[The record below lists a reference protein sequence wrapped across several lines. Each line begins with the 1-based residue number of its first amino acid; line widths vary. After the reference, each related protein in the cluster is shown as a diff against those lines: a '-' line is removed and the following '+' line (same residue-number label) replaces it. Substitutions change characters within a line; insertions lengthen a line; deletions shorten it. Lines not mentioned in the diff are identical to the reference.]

1 MIKAGYKETE
11 LGEIPEEWE
20 IVELNNVADYYNGY
34 PFEPTQWETYGT
46 PIIRIQN
53 LTGSSNVI
61 NYFNGLLESRYH
73 ISNGDLLLSW
83 SATLNVFIWRGGDAY
98 LNQHIFKVLPKKNI
112 DKMYL
117 YNVLGIVI
125 SKLKNEVHGSTM
137 KHFVKSAL
145 SLVNVPVPPFY
156 EQQKIAKIL
165 LNTDAL
171 ISALDEIIAKKE
183 NIKTGLMQELLTKGI
198 GHSKF
203 KDTKIGRIPK
213 EWEIKKIKDIS
224 TYITDGTH
232 KTPNYVKYSQSSI
245 PFIST
250 ENIQPYSYEFN
261 FSRYKRYIDEISC
274 IELSKRANTE
284 KGDLLISKCG
294 TIGRTQLIRKNFKI
308 GIFVG
313 LLLLKINYNVVNGQ
327 YLEYLLN
334 WEKFRKI
341 MESNSSGSTRK
352 TLAISIFKDM
362 SISIPPLEEQKK
374 IADILSDIQQEIQ
387 ALEQKREKYKM
398 IKSGLMQ
405 QLLTGKVRVK

>member
-20 IVELNNVADYYNGY
+20 IVDLNNVADYYNGY

-61 NYFNGLLESRYH
+61 NYFNGLLESRYR

-83 SATLNVFIWRGGDAY
+83 SATLNVYIWHGGDAY

-125 SKLKNEVHGSTM
+125 RKLKNEVHGSTM

-145 SLVNVPVPPFY
+145 SLVNVPVPPSY

-165 LNTDAL
+165 LDTDAL
-171 ISALDEIIAKKE
+171 ISSLDELITKKQ

-198 GHSKF
+198 GHTEF
-203 KDTKIGRIPK
+203 KDTEIGRIPK
-213 EWEIKKIKDIS
+213 EWELKALKDIYRIKYGKS
-224 TYITDGTH
+224 PKKSNYGTTPVIGSSGVYSHTNIFLAESGAIVIGRKGNAGKVYFINKECWPSDTTFYIE
-232 KTPNYVKYSQSSI
+232 PIN
-245 PFIST
+245 
-250 ENIQPYSYEFN
+250 
-261 FSRYKRYIDEISC
+261 
-274 IELSKRANTE
+274 
-284 KGDLLISKCG
+284 LLISTFTYYYLFNLNISGNDAKTTLPSLQKG
-294 TIGRTQLIRKNFKI
+294 T
-308 GIFVG
+308 
-313 LLLLKINYNVVNGQ
+313 
-327 YLEYLLN
+327 LE
-334 WEKFRKI
+334 
-341 MESNSSGSTRK
+341 
-352 TLAISIFKDM
+352 
-362 SISIPPLEEQKK
+362 SIPLIIPSLVEQKK
-374 IADILSDIQQEIQ
+374 IADILSDIQQEIE